1 MHELPRMQ
9 KRIRSVLPQTEQ
21 EASLAYNPSRPV
33 VASVVNERSQNKWGI
48 AQGYRIQVSCLN
60 CSV

>member
-1 MHELPRMQ
+1 MQ

-33 VASVVNERSQNKWGI
+33 MCSVVNERSQNKWGI
-48 AQGYRIQVSCLN
+48 AQGYRIQVSRSS

>member
-1 MHELPRMQ
+1 MQ

-48 AQGYRIQVSCLN
+48 AQGYRIQVSCLSG
-60 CSV
+60 SV